1 MPEQNSANFILIYY
15 RVRPLQPAEFLSIK
29 TWQNTKGTFY
39 GQTMSSLKPYIISH
53 ERAKELELS
62 AIYEPVDVAQRLAL
76 HAEGKPDPE
85 VELTRVK

>member
-1 MPEQNSANFILIYY
+1 
-15 RVRPLQPAEFLSIK
+15 
-29 TWQNTKGTFY
+29 
-39 GQTMSSLKPYIISH
+39 MSSLKPYIISH